1 MSCTKGPR
9 ITPSSFPR
17 IHQVDKVE
25 SPFKLC
31 SEWEDMVDWVQ
42 PISFD
47 AYEAMF
53 KTIEKADCKDSLQL
67 QIVDGIS
74 K

>member
-1 MSCTKGPR
+1 
-9 ITPSSFPR
+9 
-17 IHQVDKVE
+17 
-25 SPFKLC
+25 
-31 SEWEDMVDWVQ
+31 MVDWVQ
-42 PISFD
+42 PINFD

-67 QIVDGIS
+67 QVVDGTS